1 MTSELDLLNAITDA
15 DAKAPKT
22 TVTPAEVLAQ
32 TLYYKVRGGR
42 VSYAAAVAKMPKTA
56 AAAKWNARLVA
67 EFGPVR

>member
-32 TLYYKVRGGR
+32 KLYYKVRGGK

-56 AAAKWNARLVA
+56 AAAKWNTRLVA